1 MENKIKITT
10 FDDGLLI
17 KFYGEVDS
25 DKVQLYRYKIRDEM
39 IKHGPRLLLFDFKD
53 ITFLDS
59 SGIGLIL
66 GRYNEISKIRGICG
80 LINLTTYTRKIVK
93 ISGLFQIMDEY
104 KSLSDFKKKVG
115 INLWQIKW
123 NCVLQR

>member
-1 MENKIKITT
+1 MENKIKITP
-10 FDDGLLI
+10 FEDGLVI

-25 DKVQLYRYKIRDEM
+25 DKTQLYRFKIRDEM
-39 IKHGPRLLLFDFKD
+39 IKYGPRLLVFDMKD

-66 GRYNEISKIRGICG
+66 GRFNEISKIRGTCG
-80 LINLTTYTRKIVK
+80 LLNLNAYTRKIVK

-104 KSLSDFKKKVG
+104 KSLNDFKKKVG
-115 INLWQIKW
+115 ISL
-123 NCVLQR
+123 

>member
-1 MENKIKITT
+1 MESKIKITP
-10 FDDGLLI
+10 FDDGLVI

-53 ITFLDS
+53 VTFLDS

-66 GRYNEISKIRGICG
+66 GRFNEISKVRGICG
-80 LINLTTYTRKIVK
+80 LMNLSSYTSKIVK
-93 ISGLFQIMDEY
+93 ISGLLQLMEEY

-115 INLWQIKW
+115 IKQ
-123 NCVLQR
+123 

>member
-1 MENKIKITT
+1 MENKIRITT
-10 FDDGLLI
+10 FEDGLLI

-25 DKVQLYRYKIRDEM
+25 DKTQLYRFKIRDEM

-53 ITFLDS
+53 VTFLDS

-66 GRYNEISKIRGICG
+66 GRYNEISKIRGAIG
-80 LINLTTYTRKIVK
+80 LLNLNSYTRKIMK

-104 KSLSDFKKKVG
+104 KSIAEFRKKVG
-115 INLWQIKW
+115 ISI
-123 NCVLQR
+123 